1 VMAARLYLERGDEVE
16 HRERRFVITQ
26 VISF

>member
-1 VMAARLYLERGDEVE
+1 MAARLYLERGDEVE